1 MPSSERMPH
10 RFTYR
15 VRFRE
20 CDPMGIV
27 FHTHYLDWFEYAR
40 TEALR
45 DLGLPYIVIQDSG
58 TTLPVVDLA
67 IKYHESAR
75 YDDSIIIETLPQLSE
90 SKLRLTCSYR
100 ILRAADL
107 RLLVTGHVT
116 LCFIENAR
124 TRPVPAPI
132 LLQQALGAGNA

>member
-1 MPSSERMPH
+1 MPH

>member
-1 MPSSERMPH
+1 MPH

-45 DLGLPYIVIQDSG
+45 ELGLPYIVIQDSG

-67 IKYHESAR
+67 VKYHESAR
-75 YDDSIIIETLPQLSE
+75 YDDLIIIETRPLLSE

-100 ILRAADL
+100 ILRQADL

-116 LCFIENAR
+116 LCFIENGR